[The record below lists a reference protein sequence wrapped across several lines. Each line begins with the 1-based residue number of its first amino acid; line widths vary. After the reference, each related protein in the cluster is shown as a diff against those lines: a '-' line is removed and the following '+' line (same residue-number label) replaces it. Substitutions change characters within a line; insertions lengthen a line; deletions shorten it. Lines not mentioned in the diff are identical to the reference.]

1 MNKLKLEDE
10 LDEVAK
16 ALSVA
21 LNKLEIAIEG
31 IPNNND
37 DGELRYVRNRLVEA
51 DQMITNGADELGLA
65 IIHLEDEREKEED
78 DDV

>member
-1 MNKLKLEDE
+1 MNKVVLEDE

-16 ALSVA
+16 AFSVA
-21 LNKLEIAIEG
+21 LNKLEIAIES

-51 DQMITNGADELGLA
+51 DQQITNGADELGLA

-78 DDV
+78 YE

>member
-31 IPNNND
+31 IPKNND

-51 DQMITNGADELGLA
+51 DQMITNGADELGIA

-78 DDV
+78 YE